1 MATIE
6 IKGKKVDLRDRFTM
20 ADGYDLLGLSNKAVI
35 DDLRTYVPL
44 ARKLI
49 VKWELDG
56 DPDKPETYEAWD
68 IFDMLDLA
76 RALDGHLG
84 ALYKRQAAEVK
95 NSAGASSSPSPSAE
109 S

>member
-1 MATIE
+1 MADIE
-6 IKGKKVDLRDRFTM
+6 IKGKKVELRDSFTM

-49 VKWELDG
+49 ARWELDG
-56 DPDKPETYEAWD
+56 DPGEPATYEAWD

-76 RALDGHLG
+76 RALDHHLG
-84 ALYKRQAAEVK
+84 ELYNRQADGVK
-95 NSAGASSSPSPSAE
+95 NSASASS
-109 S
+109 